1 MSPLMKRLL
10 SATVLCAVVDGL
22 WAIALTLYNGRPPM
36 SVWNGV
42 ASVGFGPEMLQ
53 AGMRGTAIGLAMHA
67 GVAFTW
73 SLLFVTVLHLRPAL
87 DRSIARPAGLAVAS
101 LLYGPF
107 IWMVMSG
114 VVTPSLTGNAL
125 VVTSRWWVQ
134 AAGHVVFVGLP
145 IVLGARRTGGVPAA
159 ATITL

>member
-1 MSPLMKRLL
+1 MKRLL
-10 SATVLCAVVDGL
+10 TATVLCAVADGL
-22 WAIALTLYNGRPPM
+22 WAVALATYNGRAPM

-53 AGMRGTAIGLAMHA
+53 AGARGTAIGLAMHV

-73 SLLFVTVLHLRPAL
+73 SLIFVTLLHNLPAL
-87 DRSIARPAGLAVAS
+87 QRLITRPVGVALAS
-101 LLYGPF
+101 LVYGPLV
-107 IWMVMSG
+107 WTVMSA

-125 VVTSRWWVQ
+125 VVTSRWFVQ

-145 IVLGARRTGGVPAA
+145 IVLGARRR
-159 ATITL
+159 

>member
-10 SATVLCAVVDGL
+10 TATALCAVVDGL
-22 WAIALTLYNGRPPM
+22 WAVALTVYNGRAPM

-53 AGMRGTAIGLAMHA
+53 AGARGTAIGLAMHV

-73 SLLFVTVLHLRPAL
+73 SLILVTLLHNLPAL
-87 DRSIARPAGLAVAS
+87 RRLIERPVGIALVS
-101 LLYGPF
+101 LVYGPL
-107 IWMVMSG
+107 IWTVMSA

-125 VVTSRWWVQ
+125 VVTSRWFVQ

-145 IVLGARRTGGVPAA
+145 IVLGARRA
-159 ATITL
+159 

>member
-10 SATVLCAVVDGL
+10 TATALCAVVDAL
-22 WAIALTLYNGRPPM
+22 WATALTMYNGRAPM

-42 ASVGFGPEMLQ
+42 ASVGFGPGMLE
-53 AGMRGTAIGLAMHA
+53 AGARGTAIGLAMHV

-73 SLLFVTVLHLRPAL
+73 SLIFVTLLHTLPAL
-87 DRSIARPAGLAVAS
+87 RRSIERPAGIALVS
-101 LLYGPF
+101 LVYGPF
-107 IWMVMSG
+107 VWAVMSG

-125 VVTSRWWVQ
+125 VVTPRWFVQ

-145 IVLGARRTGGVPAA
+145 IVLGARRA
-159 ATITL
+159 